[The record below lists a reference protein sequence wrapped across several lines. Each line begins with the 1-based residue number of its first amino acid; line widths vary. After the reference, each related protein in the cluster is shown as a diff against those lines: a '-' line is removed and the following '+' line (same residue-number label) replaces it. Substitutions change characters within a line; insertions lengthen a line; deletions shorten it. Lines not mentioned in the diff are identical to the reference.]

1 VLCLPGVGAY
11 ADCRAGLN
19 AIDGMADALRH
30 AVEEK
35 ARPFLG
41 ICVGMQLMSSRG
53 LEKTTSEGFD
63 WIAGDVVE
71 ITPSNPAL
79 KIPQI
84 GWNTLD
90 LKIGASAVRR
100 HSDRFLTACTPI
112 LSTPIIWRL
121 RTTADI
127 IRDL

>member
-1 VLCLPGVGAY
+1 
-11 ADCRAGLN
+11 
-19 AIDGMADALRH
+19 
-30 AVEEK
+30 
-35 ARPFLG
+35 
-41 ICVGMQLMSSRG
+41 MQLMSSRG

-90 LKIGASAVRR
+90 LKTEHPLFEGIPTGA
-100 HSDRFLTACTPI
+100 HGCMPI
-112 LSTPIIWRL
+112 SFIPIIWRL
-121 RTTADI
+121 RMMPMSSRPVIMAERSRRRLPMTTRRHSVSPGKEPDAGPRPD
-127 IRDL
+127 RQFPQMEALT